1 MRFAVAQVARRRANQ
16 FRDFVGVLKLRTIH
30 LDNRAWVAEQYFGRG
45 FHNAGFAG
53 TGRTEK
59 QQITN
64 RPPRRVQPRAEHLI
78 QVHQRLYALFLAD
91 DLRCERRLKFQSVRA
106 AFLWI
111 EWKNFSVHDRL
122 LASRGCSD
130 AAPKRPRPGPNCSN
144 LTWIVDCKSR
154 NCTNSSFATAGDSEI
169 CRAGG
174 KISAKSRCRAL
185 SVAISF

>member
-53 TGRTEK
+53 TGRTKK

-64 RPPRRVQPRAEHLI
+64 WPPRRVQPRAEHLI

-91 DLRCERRLKFQSVRA
+91 DLRAKRSLKVAGFVA
-106 AFLWI
+106 ANGWI
-111 EWKNFSVHDRL
+111 QL
-122 LASRGCSD
+122 LPDGWSHCAFPL
-130 AAPKRPRPGPNCSN
+130 AE
-144 LTWIVDCKSR
+144 L
-154 NCTNSSFATAGDSEI
+154 
-169 CRAGG
+169 
-174 KISAKSRCRAL
+174 
-185 SVAISF
+185 